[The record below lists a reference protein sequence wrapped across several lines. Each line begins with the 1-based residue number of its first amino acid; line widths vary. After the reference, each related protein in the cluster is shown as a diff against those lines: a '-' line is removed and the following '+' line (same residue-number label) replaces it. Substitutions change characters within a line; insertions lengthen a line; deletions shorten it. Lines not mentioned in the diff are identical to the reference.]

1 MLAFVTL
8 SQTWLEPHGL
18 LPVILQTTG
27 AAIVVY
33 AALHDIAARTVPNKA
48 PAFLIAFGLTLR
60 LLTHTFLPGLGWASA
75 IFVLGVICW
84 WRGWLGGGDVKL
96 LPAGALL
103 LPPVLCPLFLGA
115 VALAGGVLAV
125 VYWTLGKIA
134 QRRPPPSFRLATQ
147 HRTLWRR
154 ALNAER
160 WRLVRGIPLP
170 YATAIAAGFL
180 FTLFRT

>member
-1 MLAFVTL
+1 MLAFVTF

-18 LPVILQTTG
+18 LPVMLQTAG
-27 AAIVVY
+27 AGAVGY
-33 AALHDIAARTVPNKA
+33 AALHDIAARTIPNKV
-48 PAFLIAFGLTLR
+48 PACLFALGLTLR
-60 LLTHTFLPGLGWASA
+60 VLTHSLLPGLGWALG
-75 IFVLGVICW
+75 IFILALICW
-84 WRGWLGGGDVKL
+84 LRGWLGGGDVKL

-103 LPPVLCPLFLGA
+103 LPPMSCPVFLGA
-115 VALAGGVLAV
+115 VALAGGVLAL
-125 VYWTLGKIA
+125 VYWTLGKWA
-134 QRRPPPSFRLATQ
+134 QRRPAPSFRLAAR

-154 ALNAER
+154 ILNAER